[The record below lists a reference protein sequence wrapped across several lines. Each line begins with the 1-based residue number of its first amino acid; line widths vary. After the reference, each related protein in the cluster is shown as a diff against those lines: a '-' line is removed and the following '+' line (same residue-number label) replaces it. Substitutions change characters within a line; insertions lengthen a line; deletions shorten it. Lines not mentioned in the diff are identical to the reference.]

1 MVVVETVVEEKKEDG
16 GGAAGREGESD
27 IPEGGGGGGSR
38 GKPKRERGERS
49 RLEERLRALRHRSHL
64 PTCDKT
70 VEASAE
76 ALAAR
81 DTEFINSRSRRMPFL
96 VLRPSSNNVPQFDG
110 SGRFRDQLLKLIRI
124 KKFTSSCTLLKRI

>member
-1 MVVVETVVEEKKEDG
+1 VVVVETVVEEKEEDG

-38 GKPKRERGERS
+38 GKPKRERGESS
-49 RLEERLRALRHRSHL
+49 RLEEKLRALRHRSHL
-64 PTCDKT
+64 PMCDKT

-81 DTEFINSRSRRMPFL
+81 DTKFINPRTRRMSPS
-96 VLRPSSNNVPQFDG
+96 RTCPSSNNVPA
-110 SGRFRDQLLKLIRI
+110 IRSI
-124 KKFTSSCTLLKRI
+124 LNGFEVSSPN